1 MVERTLFRNV
11 PLFSGLSPA
20 GIEALTGLLK
30 ENTYPTQTVL
40 FKENQQGDRFYVVEA
55 GEVTIIKAMGT
66 PQERVLA
73 VRGPG
78 EFIGEMSLLS
88 RQGLRTASARVE
100 PGSRLWEMTRADF
113 EVILHREP
121 AIAYEMLSALST
133 RLNEAHNTT
142 IRDLT
147 EKNRQ
152 LEEAYA
158 SLKAAQQ
165 QIIEKEI
172 LERELEQ
179 ARQIQQSMLP
189 ARLPKIK
196 GYDLGAGSEP
206 AWMVGGDFYDFIPL
220 GADRLGLVIGDVSGK
235 GVSAALFMA
244 QTLSLLQVQARLH
257 REPVRVLRDVNQELL
272 DRNTSDMFVTLLY
285 GILHLSSGQLVYA
298 RAGHLPPALWDREG
312 SALSTPLGRGQILG
326 VLPNIELE
334 RMSLTIPPGGILLLY
349 TDGVT
354 EAQNPQG
361 AFLDEAGLYSWVP
374 SHLSQPAQSLCNALT
389 RYVLDYHG
397 STKQDDDITLIAV
410 KATTS

>member
-1 MVERTLFRNV
+1 MVEHALLQKV
-11 PLFSGLSPA
+11 PLFADLSPV
-20 GIEALTGLLK
+20 GIEALTDLLQEK
-30 ENTYPTQTVL
+30 AYPTQTVL
-40 FKENQQGDRFYVVEA
+40 FEEGDHGDRFYVVET
-55 GEVTIIKAMGT
+55 GEITIIKAMDT

-73 VRGPG
+73 VRGAG

-88 RQGLRTASARVE
+88 HEGARTASARVE
-100 PGSRLWEMTRADF
+100 AGSRLLEMRRADF
-113 EVILHREP
+113 DAFLHRVP
-121 AIAYEMLSALST
+121 AIAYEMLAVLSD
-133 RLNEAHNTT
+133 RLDEAHNAS

-196 GYDLGAGSEP
+196 GYDLGAGSE
-206 AWMVGGDFYDFIPL
+206 AARMIGGDFYDFIPL

-298 RAGHLPPALWDREG
+298 RAGHLPPALWDRDG

-374 SHLSQPAQSLCNALT
+374 SHLSQPAQSLCAADE
-389 RYVLDYHG
+389 RAPHG
-397 STKQDDDITLIAV
+397 T
-410 KATTS
+410 ATTSNAARDARLELRASGPF